1 MNVFGSCPWTTSIA
15 DKIRMDWPSWPL
27 DTPRW
32 PALQPPLFVTFSLH
46 LSSIGEGCLSLLI
59 VLLTWFRSMDGLP
72 FFWTP
77 DNLCVNYGKCYRTG
91 PDLFL
96 LLPIGFCDTMTGQP
110 LLVRKMNTTGSC
122 GACRSNWCLL
132 GHVIP
137 NRLVTILCCLR
148 YFASEYRDGDDE
160 TFLCQAWHASGA
172 QALHS
177 QSASARKPRQIGWV
191 PWRSL
196 HVAKQFD
203 RCPHLWHQ
211 WPRGIFAVYPRCPP
225 DSVDLFFWGPTG
237 DLHMALG
244 QVVVAAF
251 LLQGLC
257 GLGPIGRCLGS
268 RWAERWRKCTIEG
281 RWGFQ
286 HWTVVGQLY
295 CNCGPS
301 MVYLM

>member
-1 MNVFGSCPWTTSIA
+1 MNDKHCGQNTNGLTILTPWHTQVTCATATFVCDIFFA
-15 DKIRMDWPSWPL
+15 PEQHRGRMFIPFD
-27 DTPRW
+27 
-32 PALQPPLFVTFSLH
+32 
-46 LSSIGEGCLSLLI
+46 SSPYLVPING
-59 VLLTWFRSMDGLP
+59 RSSV
-72 FFWTP
+72 FWTP
-77 DNLCVNYGKCYRTG
+77 DNLCVNYGKCYRTC

-286 HWTVVGQLY
+286 HWTVVGQFY